1 MTFRYR
7 SVLAATALA
16 LANAIAAHADPAPF
30 DLAGPTL
37 DVKVTRGSQ
46 TLPISQVPNLATGD
60 RIAIK
65 ADFPATQSAHYLLVA
80 AFLRG
85 ATNPPPKDWFFNCE
99 TWTSKCAHGLN
110 ITVPQEAQQVLLFL
124 APETSGDFRTLV
136 SSVRGKPGA
145 FVRTSQDLNQA
156 TLDRSRLEK
165 YLVSVRALN
174 GADPAKMKA
183 AAPLLARSLAIKV
196 DEKCLDKIPE
206 LQAPCLMQGQG
217 ALILNDGHSTSIVEA
232 LTSGPASD
240 LAMEA
245 SFTPQLSYGYYS
257 PYIASVLDIAKIF
270 DSFRTAQYQYIPALG
285 SPVGDTLNLTLN
297 TPPSFHNPKSVL
309 VTALPAIEQ
318 QQLPPLHAVDPK
330 EIYCARKSSLVLPVE
345 GAPLV
350 FSTGYAHDVTL
361 SFTGK
366 DGTTIDLPVRADA
379 EQGGFVVDTTALGKV
394 ALGDSIHGSLHG
406 YWGFDTYQGPSF
418 QLVNAHTQ
426 SWSVDAKDDGTLIVG
441 REGTI
446 HLQATST
453 SCVDN
458 IMLRDPAGKELTAE
472 WKAVKPNE
480 VEIKLPLQ
488 EAKPGALTLLVK
500 QYGAGD
506 PQPVAVH
513 AFSEAGHLDS
523 FSIHAGDAQGVLKGT
538 RLDEVASLDMKG
550 VQFLP
555 GTLTTHQGGDELTM
569 LAQDTAAAT
578 ALKPGDVASAKATLK
593 DGRVLSLSTLVAA
606 ARPSVRL
613 LGKSVE
619 PSSSSDESNI
629 KLNNQDELPQDA
641 RLTFSVR
648 TVAPASFAFD
658 EKIEVATV
666 DESYSSTL
674 TLSNGGVTLENSKVA
689 VARLDPAK
697 AFGPSAFGPLQFRV
711 IVNGVPG
718 DWQRLATLVRLPVLK
733 EIKCPATVDL
743 ACKLSGSNLFL
754 VDSVS
759 SDPKFTHPVEVPDGF
774 PGYSMPVPH
783 PMDGNL
789 YVKLRDDPTVVNLT
803 ALGAQ
808 QLPPTVDEAARAPE
822 RHAAHSEPEPAP
834 PVPPSQAGTKAAVLS
849 SSSNTESASPA
860 PQPAAPPPT
869 GSVQQAIS
877 PAAVVQPA
885 PMMAAQAP
893 VGTMAVQPTSTIGPQ
908 GAPGMAAQGAAV
920 GQASSAAVPP
930 STAGAAGA
938 AQATSASQSSP
949 AADPR
954 LEPTSQQSAAAAPA
968 TSPHD
973 SAVPSQKPAG

>member
-16 LANAIAAHADPAPF
+16 LANAMTAHADPAGPF
-30 DLAGPTL
+30 DLVGPTL
-37 DVKVTRGSQ
+37 DVKVTRGDQ
-46 TLPISQVPNLATGD
+46 TLPISEVPNLAKGD
-60 RIAIK
+60 HLAIK
-65 ADFPATQSAHYLLVA
+65 ADFPASQSAHYLLIA

-85 ATNPPPKDWFFNCE
+85 ATNPPPKEWFFNCE
-99 TWTSKCAHGLN
+99 TWTSKCSKGLS
-110 ITVPQEAQQVLLFL
+110 ITVPDEAQQVLLFL
-124 APETSGDFRTLV
+124 APETGGDFRTLMNA
-136 SSVRGKPGA
+136 VRGRPGA

-174 GADPAKMKA
+174 AADPAKLKS

-196 DEKCLDKIPE
+196 DEKCLDRIPE

-232 LTSGPASD
+232 LTTGPASD

-285 SPVGDTLNLTLN
+285 SPVGDTLSLTLN

-350 FSTGYAHDVTL
+350 FSTDYAHDVKLTL
-361 SFTGK
+361 SGK
-366 DGTTIDLPVRADA
+366 DGTSIDLPVRPDA
-379 EQGGFVVDTTALGKV
+379 EQGGYIVDTTALGKA

-406 YWGFDTYQGPSF
+406 YWGFEPYQGPTF
-418 QLVNAHTQ
+418 QLVNAHAQT
-426 SWSVDAKDDGTLIVG
+426 WAVDTKDDGTLIVG

-446 HLQATST
+446 HLQASST

-506 PQPVAVH
+506 PASVAVH

-523 FSIHAGDAQGVLKGT
+523 FSIHAGDTQGVLKGT
-538 RLDEVASLDMKG
+538 RLDEVAAVDLKG

-555 GTLTTHQGGDELTM
+555 GTLTTQKGGDELTM
-569 LAQDTAAAT
+569 VAQDTAAA
-578 ALKPGDVASAKATLK
+578 AAFKSGDVGSAKATLK
-593 DGRVLSLSTLVAA
+593 DGRVLALSTLVATS
-606 ARPSVRL
+606 RPSVRL

-619 PSSSSDESNI
+619 PSSSSDDSNI
-629 KLNNQDELPQDA
+629 QLNNQDELPQDA

-648 TVAPASFAFD
+648 TVSPASFAFD

-666 DESYSSTL
+666 DETFSATL
-674 TLSNGGVTLENSKVA
+674 TMSNGGVTLENSKVA

-711 IVNGVPG
+711 ISNGVPG

-733 EIKCPATVDL
+733 DLKCPATADL

-754 VDSVS
+754 VESVS
-759 SDPKFTHPVEVPDGF
+759 SDSKFTHPVQVPDGF

-783 PMDGNL
+783 PTDGGTL

-803 ALGAQ
+803 TLGAQ
-808 QLPPTVDEAARAPE
+808 QLPPTAEETARAVE
-822 RHAAHSEPEPAP
+822 RHAAHAEPEPAP
-834 PVPPSQAGTKAAVLS
+834 AVPPSQGGTKPTVLS
-849 SSSNTESASPA
+849 SSSGGDAPSPPPPAVTAPPTTGAVQQATAPVVTAQPTPTVAAQGPVEPAVPIAPAQAVPAAATGPTAQTGAASRQASSPEA
-860 PQPAAPPPT
+860 ATAPAAPQ
-869 GSVQQAIS
+869 VS
-877 PAAVVQPA
+877 PAAQ
-885 PMMAAQAP
+885 
-893 VGTMAVQPTSTIGPQ
+893 TTSTH
-908 GAPGMAAQGAAV
+908 GAAV
-920 GQASSAAVPP
+920 
-930 STAGAAGA
+930 ST
-938 AQATSASQSSP
+938 
-949 AADPR
+949 
-954 LEPTSQQSAAAAPA
+954 
-968 TSPHD
+968 
-973 SAVPSQKPAG
+973 PSQRPAG